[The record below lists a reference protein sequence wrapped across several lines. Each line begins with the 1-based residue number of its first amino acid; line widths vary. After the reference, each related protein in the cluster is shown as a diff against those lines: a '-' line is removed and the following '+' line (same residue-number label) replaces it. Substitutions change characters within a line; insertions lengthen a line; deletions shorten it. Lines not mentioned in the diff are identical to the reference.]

1 MYAALYVAI
10 TSFLPIPAYGP
21 IQLRIANSLVAT
33 VPLFGFA
40 GVLGQTLGV
49 FTANIFSSDLG
60 LIDLLNT
67 IPSFIM
73 TFVVYYT
80 YKKTN
85 NDYTVIATCI
95 AYSAVLGTTVGFMLH
110 HVLNAPLILTIATV
124 TIGNII
130 ASVLIGWP
138 LFKLLKRLGIQ
149 HWIGQ
154 GTKHEVKQ
162 DEQET
167 EMCCCS

>member
-1 MYAALYVAI
+1 MYTALYVAI
-10 TSFLPIPAYGP
+10 TSFLPMPAYGP

-49 FTANIFSSDLG
+49 FTANIFSPDLG

-95 AYSAVLGTTVGFMLH
+95 AYSAVLGTTVGLMLH
-110 HVLNAPLILTIATV
+110 HVLLDVPLLLTIATV

-149 HWIGQ
+149 HWVGR
-154 GTKHEVKQ
+154 
-162 DEQET
+162 EQ
-167 EMCCCS
+167 SVG

>member
-1 MYAALYVAI
+1 MYTALYVTI
-10 TSFLPIPAYGP
+10 TSFLPMPAYGP

-49 FTANIFSSDLG
+49 FTANIFSPDLG

-95 AYSAVLGTTVGFMLH
+95 AYSAVLGTTVGLMLH
-110 HVLNAPLILTIATV
+110 HVLLDVPLLLTIATV

-149 HWIGQ
+149 HWVGR
-154 GTKHEVKQ
+154 
-162 DEQET
+162 EQ
-167 EMCCCS
+167 SVG